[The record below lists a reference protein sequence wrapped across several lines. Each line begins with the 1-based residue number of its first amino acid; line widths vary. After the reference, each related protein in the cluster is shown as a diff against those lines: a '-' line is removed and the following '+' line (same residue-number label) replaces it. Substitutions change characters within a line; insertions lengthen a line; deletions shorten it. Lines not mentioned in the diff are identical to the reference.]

1 MKEVR
6 PMSLSKHATVALAGS
21 ALLGLLTAI
30 PVSAAVD
37 TTPPVLS
44 APVKASFTVGGQ
56 LSADYQPDCYSEPE
70 VWAWLPVNF
79 KWRGSDNSGSVR
91 YTLEQTD
98 GNSGTYEVLTNTT
111 QTSYTSISAND
122 DQSCGGGNTTY
133 FQWDLVA
140 RDPAG
145 NETSKVIY
153 GGQMRLTQDSNVV
166 DQTGYAPA
174 ARINYS
180 GSWALANCRCW
191 SGGQT
196 HKSTAAGAAAT
207 IRLDNNYVGFRDPT
221 YPAHVGLIMHTGPD
235 RGKVKVYVNGVL
247 KKTVDTFAA
256 TSRPRVMVWQASVNQ
271 GDVVKIVNAATPGRS
286 RIDLDAV
293 VVN

>member
-133 FQWDLVA
+133 FQW
-140 RDPAG
+140 
-145 NETSKVIY
+145 TSSPEI
-153 GGQMRLTQDSNVV
+153 QQ
-166 DQTGYAPA
+166 
-174 ARINYS
+174 
-180 GSWALANCRCW
+180 
-191 SGGQT
+191 
-196 HKSTAAGAAAT
+196 AT
-207 IRLDNNYVGFRDPT
+207 RR
-221 YPAHVGLIMHTGPD
+221 
-235 RGKVKVYVNGVL
+235 R
-247 KKTVDTFAA
+247 
-256 TSRPRVMVWQASVNQ
+256 R
-271 GDVVKIVNAATPGRS
+271 
-286 RIDLDAV
+286 
-293 VVN
+293 